1 MDLSLILMDL
11 EMPIMDGLACTRR
24 IRDLERDGK
33 VQGHVPII
41 AVTANT
47 RMEQMDRAIEA
58 GMVRFILHYILHPF
72 GGEEGKW
79 ANKVIG

>member
-33 VQGHVPII
+33 VEGHVPII

-58 GMVRFILHYILHPF
+58 GMVSDQSLLDVRR
-72 GGEEGKW
+72 GEL
-79 ANKVIG
+79 IGW